1 MKKQVVDS
9 LKVISGI
16 IKFGTFDG
24 NNFKRWKE
32 GFCTFWNLP
41 QYFLK
46 VINRV
51 LVSPKAKLLSS
62 SFSIYVI
69 ILVCLTKNKIALVL
83 LSHNQ
88 SHQLKSDINI

>member
-9 LKVISGI
+9 LKVISGVT
-16 IKFGTFDG
+16 KFEIFYE
-24 NNFKRWKE
+24 NNFKHWKE
-32 GFCTFWNLP
+32 GFYIFWNLP

-46 VINRV
+46 GINRV

-69 ILVCLTKNKIALVL
+69 LLVCLTKNKVALVL

-88 SHQLKSDINI
+88 SH